1 MATIYPDKDYEF
13 PQYSD
18 YPRLLDPQEILTE
31 NKEKSYP
38 LDIEALI
45 KEYNIEIL
53 KEDMDYDI
61 SGYIEQRGRKWTIGI
76 NKYHSKKRQRFTM
89 AHEFAHYVLHRGR
102 IELKHKDMALFRN
115 NEINPIEV
123 EANNFAGELL
133 MPREK
138 FKRYIADGMTKISDL
153 SEKFDVS
160 ISAIRYKA
168 YRLGYL
174 NSV

>member
-13 PQYSD
+13 FTDSIPNPHS
-18 YPRLLDPQEILTE
+18 ILE
-31 NKEKSYP
+31 ESRKMPYP

-45 KEYNIEIL
+45 KKYQIKIL

-61 SGYIEQRGRKWTIGI
+61 SGYIEKRGKNWMIGI

-89 AHEFAHYVLHRGR
+89 AHELGHYVLHRNNIG
-102 IELKHKDMALFRN
+102 IKHEDMVLFRN
-115 NEINPIEV
+115 NEVNPMEV
-123 EANNFAGELL
+123 EANNFASELL
-133 MPREK
+133 IPREE
-138 FKRYIADGMTKISDL
+138 FKKHIADGVTKISDL

-168 YRLGYL
+168 YKMGYL